1 MISGRRG
8 GKAPNIRHP
17 VARESGPHV
26 RIRAGN
32 KTQTRDGRPD
42 AGSRA
47 QRVNQTEIAA
57 NRRGVLCM
65 SGAMAC
71 FILNDAL
78 VKYVSQGMPAAQLI
92 FLRGVMATLLVLAVA
107 HALGATPRLRDT
119 GSRWVVLRASVDAC
133 GSLLYLGAMFHLP
146 LANATAINLASPLFM
161 VVFAVLFLHEKVGPA
176 RWAAIG
182 AGFIGVLLVIQPS
195 SDGFNAYALIALIG
209 TLGHAVRDLLT
220 RRVPRDVPV
229 LLITLATTIS
239 VMLLAGV
246 VSLFQGWRPFG
257 WFELGLLAV
266 ASVFLAAAYHLIIT
280 AMREGEMS
288 LIAPFRYSG
297 LLFALMIG
305 YVVWGDVPNLLS
317 WCGIAL
323 LICSGVY
330 MLHGERRRRRG

>member
-1 MISGRRG
+1 M
-8 GKAPNIRHP
+8 
-17 VARESGPHV
+17 
-26 RIRAGN
+26 
-32 KTQTRDGRPD
+32 
-42 AGSRA
+42 
-47 QRVNQTEIAA
+47 NQTGIAA
-57 NRRGVLCM
+57 NRRGILCM

-71 FILNDAL
+71 FILNDGL

-107 HALGATPRLRDT
+107 HGLGATSRLRDAA
-119 GSRWVVLRASVDAC
+119 GRLVVLRASVDAC
-133 GSLLYLGAMFHLP
+133 GSLLYLSAMFHLP

-182 AGFIGVLLVIQPS
+182 AGFIGVLLVIQPRS
-195 SDGFNAYALIALIG
+195 EGFNVYALLALAG
-209 TLGHAVRDLLT
+209 TLGHAARDLLT
-220 RRVPRDVPV
+220 RRVPPDVPV
-229 LLITLATTIS
+229 ILITLATTIS

-266 ASVFLAAAYHLIIT
+266 ASVFLATAYHLIIT
-280 AMREGEMS
+280 AMRAGEMS

-305 YVVWGDVPNLLS
+305 YVVWGDVPNLLA

-323 LICSGVY
+323 LIGSGLY
-330 MLHGERRRRRG
+330 MLHGERRRRME